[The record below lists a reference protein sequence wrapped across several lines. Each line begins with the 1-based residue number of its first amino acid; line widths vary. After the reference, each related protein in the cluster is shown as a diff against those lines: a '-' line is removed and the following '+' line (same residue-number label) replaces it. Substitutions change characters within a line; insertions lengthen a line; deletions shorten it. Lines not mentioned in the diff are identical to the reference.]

1 MLRRFI
7 DDGAIDNSTVAL
19 SGMLADR
26 TLAVW
31 AMRNGLR

>member
-7 DDGAIDNSTVAL
+7 DDGATDNSIVAL

-31 AMRNGLR
+31 EVRNGLR